1 MNPSQPAASHLTVGF
16 DLTISKHGV
25 VKGVPIKWQ
34 ATATAK
40 WWSRQSFW
48 NCFFFFGGGRKYGI
62 SSSFHT
68 SLHQEA
74 WKSKMIRN
82 DSSQSSDLFQE
93 TIAITPIPN
102 QHDTGFR
109 VPSTQENSHCRD
121 VPWSTAA
128 KSTKKSCNGT
138 GPKLSPTRI
147 TCLRKAGRDV
157 KQQRLKKLGLAR
169 KSGLKVRYLQ

>member
-1 MNPSQPAASHLTVGF
+1 MNPSQPAAWHLTVGF

-48 NCFFFFGGGRKYGI
+48 NCFFFWGGEGNMGYLHRFI
-62 SSSFHT
+62 MFHT
-68 SLHQEA
+68 FLHQKA

-82 DSSQSSDLFQE
+82 DSSKSSDLFQE
-93 TIAITPIPN
+93 TIAINHSQPTGSHRIP
-102 QHDTGFR
+102 GSI
-109 VPSTQENSHCRD
+109 PPKNSHCGD

-147 TCLRKAGRDV
+147 TCCGR
-157 KQQRLKKLGLAR
+157 QEGM
-169 KSGLKVRYLQ
+169 